1 MLRPRWRPVRAG
13 FGRAAGALSGL
24 ALASLSVVVIAAV
37 MGPAAAGAFFVAQRI
52 AQIAGLPLIAANSAR
67 ARDIAVAHASGDAE
81 RLGRVLARDRLTT
94 IAATVLLGSAAFAG
108 AGPLLSLWGAEAA
121 AMRDPLAI
129 LICGAMINALCGPTG
144 QVMTLCHGHR
154 ALLGQTLV
162 IQGAALALLP
172 PAIAWDGA
180 RGAALVSTLAV
191 LAGNL
196 VAVGWIRW
204 RLGVD
209 PGIGGLIGP
218 VGGDR
223 RGWQAAARTSAAA
236 PDA

>member
-1 MLRPRWRPVRAG
+1 M
-13 FGRAAGALSGL
+13 
-24 ALASLSVVVIAAV
+24 VVIAAV

-52 AQIAGLPLIAANSAR
+52 AQIAGLPLIAANLAR

-162 IQGAALALLP
+162 VQGAALALLP

-180 RGAALVSTLAV
+180 RGAALASTLAV

-196 VAVGWIRW
+196 VAVTGIRR

-209 PGIGGLIGP
+209 PGIGG
-218 VGGDR
+218 
-223 RGWQAAARTSAAA
+223 
-236 PDA
+236 

>member
-1 MLRPRWRPVRAG
+1 
-13 FGRAAGALSGL
+13 
-24 ALASLSVVVIAAV
+24 

-67 ARDIAVAHASGDAE
+67 ARDIAVAHASGGAE

-129 LICGAMINALCGPTG
+129 LICEAMINALCGLTG

-162 IQGAALALLP
+162 IQGGDAGAAAAGDRLGWRARGGASLDPRRPGGEPGRRRLDP
-172 PAIAWDGA
+172 PAA
-180 RGAALVSTLAV
+180 
-191 LAGNL
+191 
-196 VAVGWIRW
+196 
-204 RLGVD
+204 GVD
-209 PGIGGLIGP
+209 PGIGGLIWP
-218 VGGDR
+218 VGRDR
-223 RGWQAAARTSAAA
+223 RGWQAVARTPAAA

>member
-1 MLRPRWRPVRAG
+1 
-13 FGRAAGALSGL
+13 
-24 ALASLSVVVIAAV
+24 
-37 MGPAAAGAFFVAQRI
+37 
-52 AQIAGLPLIAANSAR
+52 
-67 ARDIAVAHASGDAE
+67 
-81 RLGRVLARDRLTT
+81 
-94 IAATVLLGSAAFAG
+94 
-108 AGPLLSLWGAEAA
+108 
-121 AMRDPLAI
+121 MRDPLAI
-129 LICGAMINALCGPTG
+129 LICGAMINALCGLTG

-196 VAVGWIRW
+196 VAVGWIRRW
-204 RLGVD
+204 LGVD
-209 PGIGGLIGP
+209 PGIGGLIWP